1 MQLSARYTLAQ
12 WGALGAIVSALAF
25 IFTLIYVFVILAGL
39 GLSEEMLD
47 TPALLLPWVAA
58 HTNSYAGLYWIFLF
72 SVITLLPA
80 PLALYLWLKDAEP
93 TLATLGVAAG
103 LIGITIGMIGP
114 LVNLA
119 GTGILARAY
128 GAATGNSPDLL
139 LMLSEMVGELGL
151 LLRLA
156 ADLFLGIWLGI
167 SGLAMVRGTVGNRWF
182 GVYSL
187 FVMLFILVVVI
198 GKALVLLDLEPV
210 LGLFLAI
217 AYGWLGWLLLTT
229 WGRDRIAKA

>member
-1 MQLSARYTLAQ
+1 MQLSARYRLAQ

-25 IFTLIYVFVILAGL
+25 MFTLIYVFVILARL
-39 GLSEEMLD
+39 GLNEEMLD

-58 HTNSYAGLYWIFLF
+58 HTNDYAGLYWIFLI
-72 SVITLLPA
+72 SVIALLPA
-80 PLALYLWLKDAEP
+80 PLALYLWLKEVEP
-93 TLATLGVAAG
+93 TLAAIGVAAG

-128 GAATGNSPDLL
+128 GASTENSSDLL
-139 LMLSEMVGELGL
+139 LVLSEMVGELGL

-156 ADLFLGIWLGI
+156 ADLFLGIWLGF
-167 SGLAMVRGTVGNRWF
+167 SGLAMIRTQVGGRWF
-182 GVYSL
+182 GAYSL
-187 FVMLFILVVVI
+187 FTALFILVVVI
-198 GKALVLLDLEPV
+198 GKALTLLDFEPV

-217 AYGWLGWLLLTT
+217 AYGWLGWLLLATR
-229 WGRDRIAKA
+229 GKDRSAKE